1 MKKNSAMNNH
11 LSHYDNAPGRR
22 KVLERVF
29 IRARLIIEAQNQY
42 HLTPLESDERLSY
55 LRSESSEE
63 LTEIWKL

>member
-1 MKKNSAMNNH
+1 MITHQAG
-11 LSHYDNAPGRR
+11 GRF
-22 KVLERVF
+22 LRVY
-29 IRARLIIEAQNQY
+29 LIIHAQNQY